1 MAVPRI
7 QPIFTPVVPLPPG
20 PTRNFTVPPTR
31 GIRPPEIRLPNIN
44 EPRIELPTSI
54 PQDMEPGPGR
64 NDGAAQDDTKT
75 RELPDPNTILTL
87 PPDPPVTIPVPF
99 TEFAVPAPDAQI
111 LSTTASAAFVAT
123 TSALA
128 ATTALKPIMDSLFK
142 VLKAVFKKAMQKLTN
157 KKPPDY
163 SGTPTTEVDLKSLDR
178 FRFDSARCYQGP
190 QYPRKD
196 SRKGKTDVEKPQPE
210 SSQHT
215 SEP

>member
-1 MAVPRI
+1 MAIPRV
-7 QPIFTPVVPLPPG
+7 QPISTPVVPLPPG
-20 PTRNFTVPPTR
+20 PTNNFPAPPTR
-31 GIRPPEIRLPNIN
+31 GISPPEIRLPNIN
-44 EPRIELPTSI
+44 EPRIDLPTSI
-54 PQDMEPGPGR
+54 PQDMEPGSGR

-128 ATTALKPIMDSLFK
+128 ATTALKPVMDSLFK

-196 SRKGKTDVEKPQPE
+196 LRKGKTDVEKPQPE

>member
-1 MAVPRI
+1 MPIPRI
-7 QPIFTPVVPLPPG
+7 QSISTPVVPLPSG
-20 PTRNFTVPPTR
+20 PTRNFPVPPTR
-31 GIRPPEIRLPNIN
+31 GIKPPELLIPNIN
-44 EPRIELPTSI
+44 EPRIELPTSV

-64 NDGAAQDDTKT
+64 NDGASQDDTKT

-128 ATTALKPIMDSLFK
+128 ATTALKPVMDSLFK
-142 VLKAVFKKAMQKLTN
+142 VLKAVFKKALQKLTN
-157 KKPPDY
+157 KKIPDY

-178 FRFDSARCYQGP
+178 FRFDSDRCYQGP